1 MNDNYSASF
10 PPAKTDIAVLLIF
23 FCRENHFRKVFDEVK
38 KARPSRLLLY
48 QDGPRNEGDKA
59 GIAACRAIAEDIDW
73 QCEVHRFYQ
82 EKNMGCDPSGFIAH
96 RWAFSIVDKCIVLE
110 DDVVPSQ
117 AFFPFCKEMLD
128 RYEHDER
135 IGMVSGFNIDE
146 TTENC
151 PYSYFFTTSFSIWGW
166 ASWRRVV
173 EKWDEHYTFLNDA
186 TTCRQLQGV
195 MKKGHYRKQL
205 FNIFKGHAATGKAYF
220 ETIFNA
226 AIMLNS
232 QMAIMPSVNMIN
244 NVGFS
249 GESTHYQGST
259 LDTMPSSL
267 RRIFTM
273 KRQEIAFPLVHPPY
287 VIEEVDY
294 RERMYKVNAWDHP
307 FVKIRYSLE
316 ELGKNLVRGNFS
328 IIYKALVNRL
338 RKFYR

>member
-23 FCRENHFRKVFDEVK
+23 FCRVDHFRKVFDEVK

-82 EKNMGCDPSGFIAH
+82 EKNIGCDPSGFIAH

-151 PYSYFFTTSFSIWGW
+151 PYSYFFTTAFSIWGW

-273 KRQEIAFPLVHPPY
+273 KRHEIAFPLVHPPY

>member
-23 FCRENHFRKVFDEVK
+23 FCREDHFRKVFDEVK

-96 RWAFSIVDKCIVLE
+96 RWA
-110 DDVVPSQ
+110 
-117 AFFPFCKEMLD
+117 
-128 RYEHDER
+128 
-135 IGMVSGFNIDE
+135 
-146 TTENC
+146 
-151 PYSYFFTTSFSIWGW
+151 FSIWGW